1 MHKIN
6 YFLRKRRK
14 DANFSVEQIFNDL
27 SKKFSLKYHVSN
39 IVMPFVSSGISKR
52 LINMFY
58 SLTNQGDINHV
69 TGDINYIA
77 IFLRKH
83 KTISTILDLAILHR
97 TKGIKRKILLNIW
110 FKWPV
115 YRSKWV
121 TVISES
127 TKQDLLKNVTCNPNK
142 IKVVYVPIS
151 KSFNRVDKIFN
162 NECPV
167 IMQIGGAENKNLKGL
182 ITAVKDVKCKLLII
196 GKISEANQQSL
207 EKYNVSYENKVGI
220 SFEEVIKAYIKS
232 DMLFF
237 ASTFEGFGMPILEAQ
252 AVGRPVIT
260 SNILSMPEVGGDAA
274 LYVDPYDFNQIKI
287 AIQSIIDDASLRQEL
302 IEKGFKNILRF
313 DADRIADQ
321 YESLYNK
328 MIKKMIIQTNKL
340 QKFNTT

>member
-1 MHKIN
+1 M
-6 YFLRKRRK
+6 L
-14 DANFSVEQIFNDL
+14 
-27 SKKFSLKYHVSN
+27 
-39 IVMPFVSSGISKR
+39 
-52 LINMFY
+52 Y

-77 IFLRKH
+77 IFLRKY

-97 TKGIKRKILLNIW
+97 TNGIKRKILLTIW

-127 TKQDLLKNVTCNPNK
+127 TKQDLLKNVNCNPDK
-142 IKVVYVPIS
+142 IKVIYVPVS

-162 NECPV
+162 NKCPT

-182 ITAVKDVKCKLLII
+182 ITAVKDIKCKLLII
-196 GKISEANQQSL
+196 GKISEENQQSL
-207 EKYNVSYENKVGI
+207 KKYNISYVNKVNI
-220 SFEEVIKAYIKS
+220 ALEEVINAYVIS

-274 LYVDPYDFNQIKI
+274 FYVDPYDFNQIKI
-287 AIQSIIDDASLRQEL
+287 AIQSIIENPPLRQGL
-302 IEKGFKNILRF
+302 IKKGFKIYYDL
-313 DADRIADQ
+313 IV
-321 YESLYNK
+321 
-328 MIKKMIIQTNKL
+328 I
-340 QKFNTT
+340 